1 MVVSALQ
8 ALLEASVLV
17 MVAVG
22 TRIPFLLAPS
32 SDKATQLWIMEAFAK
47 NRRIA
52 PLLFP
57 DSLRQ
62 GMLGYPPLPHFFLS
76 FAPRHMR
83 SLLGAALNIAADVVH
98 VLVIYAALLALLP
111 KPAPGGGPSMAAA
124 FALLFATL
132 PILHPNNAR
141 LSAVGSRTIGPLLF
155 TLYALAVHGAHASG
169 AGWLLL
175 LCLPIGILIILTSQ
189 FALQALVGLSV
200 SLSIWLLSALP
211 ALALVATMVIGA
223 MVPGL
228 NIASQLRAKLDH
240 YRWYGSARNLHVDL
254 RNSMQHLRRVAAG
267 GGMNG
272 LVKSVGYLLTSS
284 TPVIVLLGVGTAAGL
299 VAHVWLKT
307 GLPDDPFVRFAT
319 GVCAAGLLMCA
330 LTFRGPLRI
339 LGEAERYIEYTVP
352 FLVLLAAVLYA
363 GRADN
368 ASLPLLLALA
378 NIPVALVQWAILNAR
393 ALRQSALFLPGP
405 DLASLA
411 EFLDHRGGRR
421 VVTSPLFLASSLAL
435 VTKKEHKYLHT
446 LVVDED
452 GRFSHWYED
461 VLAYPHLRGD
471 TQHYVK
477 RYGADTMVLER
488 QSLEAIRRI
497 DPGADVLSHAYVFQ
511 NDVYVA
517 LDLAPAQR

>member
-1 MVVSALQ
+1 
-8 ALLEASVLV
+8 
-17 MVAVG
+17 
-22 TRIPFLLAPS
+22 
-32 SDKATQLWIMEAFAK
+32 
-47 NRRIA
+47 
-52 PLLFP
+52 
-57 DSLRQ
+57 
-62 GMLGYPPLPHFFLS
+62 
-76 FAPRHMR
+76 
-83 SLLGAALNIAADVVH
+83 
-98 VLVIYAALLALLP
+98 
-111 KPAPGGGPSMAAA
+111 
-124 FALLFATL
+124 
-132 PILHPNNAR
+132 
-141 LSAVGSRTIGPLLF
+141 
-155 TLYALAVHGAHASG
+155 
-169 AGWLLL
+169 
-175 LCLPIGILIILTSQ
+175 
-189 FALQALVGLSV
+189 
-200 SLSIWLLSALP
+200 
-211 ALALVATMVIGA
+211 
-223 MVPGL
+223 
-228 NIASQLRAKLDH
+228 
-240 YRWYGSARNLHVDL
+240 
-254 RNSMQHLRRVAAG
+254 
-267 GGMNG
+267 
-272 LVKSVGYLLTSS
+272 
-284 TPVIVLLGVGTAAGL
+284 
-299 VAHVWLKT
+299 
-307 GLPDDPFVRFAT
+307 
-319 GVCAAGLLMCA
+319 
-330 LTFRGPLRI
+330 
-339 LGEAERYIEYTVP
+339 VP